1 MRGLHLHDLPIR
13 SDEIQERRSA
23 ATVPSNCR
31 LMARARV
38 VDTYILPMS
47 GRARADT
54 TLRSKGDAARYGL
67 RATRATVR
75 GTKGTSRPRCL
86 LRYFALWVRRSAFN
100 VAFGAFSLPL
110 LGLFTMLFANWVR
123 VA

>member
-1 MRGLHLHDLPIR
+1 
-13 SDEIQERRSA
+13 
-23 ATVPSNCR
+23 
-31 LMARARV
+31 
-38 VDTYILPMS
+38 MS
-47 GRARADT
+47 GRAPADT

-67 RATRATVR
+67 SATPRATVR
-75 GTKGTSRPRCL
+75 GMKGASRPRCL

-100 VAFGAFSLPL
+100 DAVGAFSLPL

>member
-54 TLRSKGDAARYGL
+54 TLRLKGDAARYGTRYEGRL
-67 RATRATVR
+67 ATAL
-75 GTKGTSRPRCL
+75 P

-100 VAFGAFSLPL
+100 DVVGAFSLPL
-110 LGLFTMLFANWVR
+110 LGLFTMLFANGVR